1 MYDYASDGMYF
12 ITICTS
18 GMKCILGQIETVQ
31 DLPIPVLSEQG
42 AVVEKAILMIPRH
55 YSGISVENYVVMPN
69 HVHLMLDFHA
79 DSGRMVSAP
88 TVVGSLKRYVSGQLG
103 VSIWQKGYYDHVI
116 RNETDYMYHMQ
127 YIDENPKKWAMG
139 KDEYYS

>member
-1 MYDYASDGMYF
+1 
-12 ITICTS
+12 
-18 GMKCILGQIETVQ
+18 
-31 DLPIPVLSEQG
+31 
-42 AVVEKAILMIPRH
+42 MIPR
-55 YSGISVENYVVMPN
+55 
-69 HVHLMLDFHA
+69 
-79 DSGRMVSAP
+79 AP
-88 TVVGSLKRYVSGQLG
+88 ERERRVGSLKRYVSGQLG

>member
-1 MYDYASDGMYF
+1 MYDYASEGMYF

-79 DSGRMVSAP
+79 AGGRMVSAP
-88 TVVGSLKRYVSGQLG
+88 TVVGSLKRYVSRQLG